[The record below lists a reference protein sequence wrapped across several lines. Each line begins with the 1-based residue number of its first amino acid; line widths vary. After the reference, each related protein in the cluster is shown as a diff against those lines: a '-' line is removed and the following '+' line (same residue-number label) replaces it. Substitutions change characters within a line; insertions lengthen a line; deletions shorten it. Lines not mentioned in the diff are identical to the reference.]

1 MKLLS
6 SRRLVMTAL
15 LLAVCGGAYYA
26 YKTELVGFGKITSL
40 GKSDAKPA
48 AKGKPAT
55 PVLVARATTRDVP
68 VIINT
73 IGTMQAR
80 ATVSIRSRVDGQI
93 LETAFTE
100 GAVIN
105 KGDPLFRI
113 DPRPF
118 EARLREAQA
127 NLARDQA
134 ALDKAKTDFERYKSL
149 SGKGISSQQK
159 YEETRAAMNGLTATV
174 RAAQAAVD
182 LAKLDLEFAT
192 IRAPITGRTGSVL
205 VNAGN
210 LIKANDPQPLV
221 VINETD
227 PILASFSVPERHL
240 VEIKQRM
247 AGDSLAVEATIPD
260 SHRDPIRGKVV
271 FINNAVDTQTGTVQ
285 LKASFDNPDGLM
297 TPGQFIRVVIE
308 MDSIR
313 NAVVVPERTLQN
325 GQKGSYIF
333 LVGDDMTVSTV
344 PVTPG
349 PTVDGLTVV
358 DNLKVGDIVVTDG
371 QLRLFKGAKVSFKD
385 GQKDNKKDDKK
396 EPKKAPEK
404 TDAPKGDAPAT
415 DKTSNATPA
424 AITVSSDSTSGDAPT
439 KAAQ

>member
-1 MKLLS
+1 
-6 SRRLVMTAL
+6 MTAL

-26 YKTELVGFGKITSL
+26 YNQELVGIGKIASL

-240 VEIKQRM
+240 VEIKQRLT
-247 AGDSLAVEATIPD
+247 GDSLAVEATIPD
-260 SHRDPIRGKVV
+260 THRDPIRGKVV

-285 LKASFDNPDGLM
+285 LKASFDNPDGLL

-333 LVGDDMTVSTV
+333 LVGDDMTVSPV

-358 DNLKVGDIVVTDG
+358 DNLKVGDVVVTDG

-385 GQKDNKKDDKK
+385 DKKDGKK

-404 TDAPKGDAPAT
+404 PDVPKGDAPAT

>member
-1 MKLLS
+1 
-6 SRRLVMTAL
+6 MTAL

-48 AKGKPAT
+48 AKSKPAT

-247 AGDSLAVEATIPD
+247 AGNSLAVEATIPD

-308 MDSIR
+308 MDSLR

-325 GQKGSYIF
+325 GQKGSYVF